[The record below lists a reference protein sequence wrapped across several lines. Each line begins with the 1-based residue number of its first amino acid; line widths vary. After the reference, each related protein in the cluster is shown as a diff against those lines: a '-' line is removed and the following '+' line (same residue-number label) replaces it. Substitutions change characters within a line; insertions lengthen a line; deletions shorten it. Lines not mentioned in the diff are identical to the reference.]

1 MALTI
6 MRASGRRNETLLEPP
21 GPDWRPLMEKLNSLQ
36 VTLHLLLVPFS
47 SSSSAVL
54 LGPIAFLFST
64 SLAAAP
70 PDEGAQAS
78 SAASVSS
85 QISPYLSLNFYPQS
99 SSGFNHLN
107 LPSCPVS

>member
-1 MALTI
+1 
-6 MRASGRRNETLLEPP
+6 
-21 GPDWRPLMEKLNSLQ
+21 MEKLNSLQ

-64 SLAAAP
+64 NL
-70 PDEGAQAS
+70 AQAS

>member
-1 MALTI
+1 
-6 MRASGRRNETLLEPP
+6 
-21 GPDWRPLMEKLNSLQ
+21 MEKLNSPQ
-36 VTLHLLLVPFS
+36 VTLHLLLAPF

-64 SLAAAP
+64 NLAAAP

-99 SSGFNHLN
+99 SSGF
-107 LPSCPVS
+107 